1 MSSTDERVGDEVARH
16 DGQLPAESGDMRASP
31 LWDPYTIED
40 IQAKS
45 RLGRYRITGF
55 SLHRRIPRF
64 DDLVLLPAAM
74 TRLPLEG
81 YRERCETRTV
91 LGARSGCTAPLEL
104 EIPIYITS
112 MSFGALS
119 WNAKAALG
127 RAASRVGTCT
137 CTGEGGMLT
146 EERAES
152 RLLIYQ
158 MTPSRYLLDLDHL
171 RQSDAIEIA
180 VGQGAKPGTGGVL
193 LGAKVA
199 DRVAEMRTLPKGI
212 DQRSAVRH
220 PDFLGA
226 DDMQVKLEELR
237 IATDNRIPFF
247 VKMGACRVREDVKIA
262 AKAGADVIVVDGM
275 EGATGA
281 SPEILLDNTGIP
293 TLAAVT
299 AAREALE
306 DLGLLGEVN
315 LVVSGGI
322 RNGADAAKAIAL
334 GADAVAIGTAA
345 LIALDCNAP
354 KYVEDYKALGT
365 APGHCHHCHTGKC
378 PVGITTQ
385 DPDLVERLE
394 VDAAADRVENFLNA
408 MVMEMTLLAKA
419 CGKGNVH
426 NLEPEDLR
434 ALTVEAA
441 AMARVP
447 LAGTDWIPGHSS
459 GP

>member
-1 MSSTDERVGDEVARH
+1 MNEEGRVPG
-16 DGQLPAESGDMRASP
+16 GPSDMRESP
-31 LWDPYTIED
+31 IWDPYTIED
-40 IQAKS
+40 IQTKA

-55 SLHRRIPRF
+55 SLHRRIPRL
-64 DDLVLLPAAM
+64 DDLTFLPAAM

-91 LGARSGCTAPLEL
+91 LGARHGCSNPLEL
-104 EIPIYITS
+104 EVPVYIAS

-137 CTGEGGMLT
+137 STGEGGMLE
-146 EERAES
+146 EERQES
-152 RLLIYQ
+152 SRLIYQ
-158 MTPSRYLLDLDHL
+158 MTPSRYMLDLDHI
-171 RQSDAIEIA
+171 RRADALEIA

-237 IATDNRIPFF
+237 IATDNRIPIF
-247 VKMGACRVREDVKIA
+247 VKMGATRVFEDVKIA

-281 SPEILLDNTGIP
+281 SPDILLDNTGIP
-293 TLAAVT
+293 TIAAV
-299 AAREALE
+299 AQAREALE
-306 DLGLLGEVN
+306 DLGLYGEVN
-315 LVVSGGI
+315 LVISGGI
-322 RNGADAAKAIAL
+322 RGGVDAAKALAL

-345 LIALDCNAP
+345 LIALGCNAP
-354 KYVEDYKALGT
+354 LYGKDYDALGT
-365 APGHCHHCHTGKC
+365 TPGHCHHCHTGRC
-378 PVGITTQ
+378 PVGIGTQ
-385 DPDLVERLE
+385 DPELVDRLDVE
-394 VDAAADRVENFLNA
+394 EAAEHVENFLNA

-419 CGKGNVH
+419 CGKGDVH

-434 ALTVEAA
+434 ALTIEAA

-447 LAGTDWIPGHSS
+447 LAGTDWIPGRT
-459 GP
+459 GAF

>member
-1 MSSTDERVGDEVARH
+1 MNGDGGRELLGDSFPGGPSATRESPTWDEV
-16 DGQLPAESGDMRASP
+16 
-31 LWDPYTIED
+31 TIED
-40 IQAKS
+40 IQAKA
-45 RLGRYRITGF
+45 RLGRYRLTGF
-55 SLHRRIPRF
+55 SLHRRIPRL
-64 DDLVLLPAAM
+64 DDLTFLPASM

-81 YRERCETRTV
+81 YREKCETKTV
-91 LGARSGCTAPLEL
+91 LGRRHGCSAPLEL

-127 RAASRVGTCT
+127 RAATRVGTCT
-137 CTGEGGMLT
+137 CTGEGGMLE
-146 EERAES
+146 EERRES
-152 RLLIYQ
+152 AKLIYQ
-158 MTPSRYLLDLDHL
+158 MTPSRYLLDLDHI
-171 RQSDAIEIA
+171 RRADAIEIA

-212 DQRSAVRH
+212 DQRSSVRH

-237 IATDNRIPFF
+237 IATDNRIPIF
-247 VKMGACRVREDVKIA
+247 VKMGATRVFEDVKIA

-281 SPEILLDNTGIP
+281 SPDILLDHTGIP

-299 AAREALE
+299 QAREALE
-306 DLGLLGEVN
+306 DIGLYGEVD
-315 LVVSGGI
+315 LVISGGI
-322 RNGADAAKAIAL
+322 RNGVDAAKALAL
-334 GADAVAIGTAA
+334 GANAVAIGTAA
-345 LIALDCNAP
+345 LIALNCNAP
-354 KYVEDYKALGT
+354 LYLDDYAALGT
-365 APGHCHHCHTGKC
+365 RPGRCHHCHTGRC

-385 DPDLVERLE
+385 DPELVARLDIE
-394 VDAAADRVENFLNA
+394 EAATRVANFLNA

-419 CGKGNVH
+419 CGKGDVH

-434 ALTVEAA
+434 ALTIEAA
-441 AMARVP
+441 AMAKVP
-447 LAGTDWIPGHSS
+447 LAGTDWIPGRTA
-459 GP
+459 GL

>member
-1 MSSTDERVGDEVARH
+1 MSESEVQASEQVEIPPGPGDLR
-16 DGQLPAESGDMRASP
+16 ESP
-31 LWDPYTIED
+31 IWDRYTIED
-40 IQAKS
+40 IQAKA
-45 RLGRYRITGF
+45 RLARYRITGF
-55 SLHRRIPRF
+55 SLHRKIPRL
-64 DDLVLLPAAM
+64 DDLVFLPAAM

-81 YRERCETRTV
+81 YREKCETRTV
-91 LGARSGCTAPLEL
+91 LGARHGCSAPLDL
-104 EIPIYITS
+104 EIPIYVTS

-127 RAASRVGTCT
+127 RAATRTGTCT
-137 CTGEGGMLT
+137 CTGEGGMLE
-146 EERAES
+146 EERRES
-152 RLLIYQ
+152 AKLIYQ
-158 MTPSRYLLDLDHL
+158 MTPSRYMLDLDHI
-171 RQSDAIEIA
+171 RQADAIEIV

-199 DRVAEMRTLPKGI
+199 DRVADMRTLPKGI

-237 IATDNRIPFF
+237 IATDNRIPIF
-247 VKMGACRVREDVKIA
+247 VKMGATRVKEDVKIA

-281 SPEILLDNTGIP
+281 SPDILLDHTGIP
-293 TLAAVT
+293 TLAAV
-299 AAREALE
+299 ALAREALE

-322 RNGADAAKAIAL
+322 RNGVDVAKALAL
-334 GADAVAIGTAA
+334 GADAVALGTAL
-345 LIALDCNAP
+345 LIALNCNAP
-354 KYVEDYKALGT
+354 LHVEDYEALGT
-365 APGHCHHCHTGKC
+365 APGRCHHCHTGLC

-385 DPDLVERLE
+385 EPELVERLE
-394 VDAAADRVENFLNA
+394 IEAAAERVANFLNS

-419 CGKGNVH
+419 CGKGDVH

-441 AMARVP
+441 AMAKVP
-447 LAGTDWIPGHSS
+447 LAGTDWIPGASD
-459 GP
+459 GG

>member
-1 MSSTDERVGDEVARH
+1 MNGEGQPELVGDNFPGGPGAQRESPIWDEV
-16 DGQLPAESGDMRASP
+16 
-31 LWDPYTIED
+31 TIED
-40 IQAKS
+40 IQAKA
-45 RLGRYRITGF
+45 RLGRYRLTGF
-55 SLHRRIPRF
+55 SLHRRIPRL
-64 DDLVLLPAAM
+64 DDLTFLPAAM

-81 YRERCETRTV
+81 YREKCETKTV
-91 LGARSGCTAPLEL
+91 LGRRHGCSNPLEL
-104 EIPIYITS
+104 EIPVYITS

-127 RAASRVGTCT
+127 RAATRVGTCT
-137 CTGEGGMLT
+137 CTGEGGMLE
-146 EERAES
+146 EERQES
-152 RLLIYQ
+152 AKLIYQ
-158 MTPSRYLLDLDHL
+158 MTPSRYMLDLDHI
-171 RQSDAIEIA
+171 RRADAIEIA

-237 IATDNRIPFF
+237 IATDNRIPIF
-247 VKMGACRVREDVKIA
+247 VKMGATRVFEDVKIA

-281 SPEILLDNTGIP
+281 SPDILLDHTGIP

-299 AAREALE
+299 QAREALE
-306 DLGLLGEVN
+306 DIGLYGEVD
-315 LVVSGGI
+315 LVISGGI
-322 RNGADAAKAIAL
+322 RSGVDAAKALAL
-334 GADAVAIGTAA
+334 GANAVAIGTAA
-345 LIALDCNAP
+345 LIALNCNAP
-354 KYVEDYKALGT
+354 LYVEDYEALGT
-365 APGHCHHCHTGKC
+365 RPGRCHHCHTGKC

-385 DPDLVERLE
+385 EPELVARLDVE
-394 VDAAADRVENFLNA
+394 EAATRVENFLNA

-419 CGKGNVH
+419 CGKGDVH

-434 ALTVEAA
+434 ALTIEAA

-447 LAGTDWIPGHSS
+447 LAGTDWIPGRT
-459 GP
+459 GGL

>member
-1 MSSTDERVGDEVARH
+1 MSGEVPVSDEVEVLGGA
-16 DGQLPAESGDMRASP
+16 SDMRQSP
-31 LWDPYTIED
+31 IWDPYTIED
-40 IQAKS
+40 IQTKA

-55 SLHRRIPRF
+55 SLHRRIPRL
-64 DDLVLLPAAM
+64 DDLTFLPAAM

-91 LGARSGCTAPLEL
+91 LGARHGCTDPLEL
-104 EIPIYITS
+104 EIPVYIAS

-137 CTGEGGMLT
+137 STGEGGMLE
-146 EERAES
+146 EERRES
-152 RLLIYQ
+152 ARLIYQ
-158 MTPSRYLLDLDHL
+158 MTPSRYMLDLDHI
-171 RQSDAIEIA
+171 RRADALEIA

-237 IATDNRIPFF
+237 IATDNRIPIF
-247 VKMGACRVREDVKIA
+247 VKMGATRVFEDVKIA

-281 SPEILLDNTGIP
+281 SPDILLDNTGIP
-293 TLAAVT
+293 TIAAV
-299 AAREALE
+299 AQAREALE
-306 DLGLLGEVN
+306 DLGLYGEVS

-322 RNGADAAKAIAL
+322 RGGVDAAKALAL

-345 LIALDCNAP
+345 LIALGCNAP
-354 KYVEDYKALGT
+354 RYGKDYDALGT
-365 APGHCHHCHTGKC
+365 APGHCHHCHTGRC
-378 PVGITTQ
+378 PVGIGTQ
-385 DPDLVERLE
+385 DPELVDRLDVE
-394 VDAAADRVENFLNA
+394 EGAEHVENFLNA

-419 CGKGNVH
+419 CGKGDVH

-434 ALTVEAA
+434 ALTIEAA

-447 LAGTDWIPGHSS
+447 LAGTDWIPGRT
-459 GP
+459 GAL

>member
-1 MSSTDERVGDEVARH
+1 MSESRNGRPDLSLVGDNIVGGASARR
-16 DGQLPAESGDMRASP
+16 PSP
-31 LWDPYTIED
+31 IWDEYVIED
-40 IQAKS
+40 IQAKA
-45 RLGRYRITGF
+45 RLARYRLTGF
-55 SLHRRIPRF
+55 SLHRRIPRL
-64 DDLVLLPAAM
+64 DDLTFLPAAM

-81 YRERCETRTV
+81 YREKCETGTV
-91 LGARSGCTAPLEL
+91 LGARHGCTNPLEL
-104 EIPIYITS
+104 EIPVYFTS

-127 RAASRVGTCT
+127 RAATRLGTCT
-137 CTGEGGMLT
+137 CTGEGGMLP
-146 EERAES
+146 EERQES
-152 RLLIYQ
+152 SLLVYQ
-158 MTPSRYLLDLDHL
+158 MTPSRYMLDLEHI
-171 RQSDAIEIA
+171 RMADAIEL
-180 VGQGAKPGTGGVL
+180 VMGQGAKPGTGGVL

-199 DRVAEMRTLPKGI
+199 DRVAEMRTLPSGI

-237 IATDNRIPFF
+237 VVTDNRIPIF
-247 VKMGACRVREDVKIA
+247 VKMGACRVKEDVKIA

-281 SPEILLDNTGIP
+281 SPDILLDHTGVP
-293 TLAAVT
+293 TIAAVS

-306 DLGLLGEVN
+306 ELGLYGEVS

-322 RNGADAAKAIAL
+322 RNGVDAAKALAL
-334 GADAVAIGTAA
+334 GADAVAVGTAA

-354 KYVEDYKALGT
+354 LYVEDYHAMGT
-365 APGHCHHCHTGKC
+365 EPGQCHHCHTGKC

-385 DPDLVERLE
+385 DPELVARLQIE
-394 VDAAADRVENFLNA
+394 PAAQRVVNFVSS
-408 MVMEMTLLAKA
+408 MIMEMTLLAKA
-419 CGKGNVH
+419 CGKGDVH

-434 ALTVEAA
+434 ALTIEAA

-447 LAGTDWIPGHSS
+447 LAGTEWIPGKTAVY
-459 GP
+459 